1 MTRTSGKLLIKVG
14 SETIPSPL
22 GTKPP
27 QTNNPI
33 RPFTRQKTIG
43 QSYLTKMFGSCSSK
57 LDG

>member
-27 QTNNPI
+27 QTTNPI
-33 RPFTRQKTIG
+33 KALHSAKNDRA
-43 QSYLTKMFGSCSSK
+43 K
-57 LDG
+57 LFD